1 MRRSE
6 LDLPREKCWAAEEV
20 DSLLD
25 LVGWKSAGRTVSTS
39 SYLMMVDYSCISL
52 FLNSS
57 Y

>member
-39 SYLMMVDYSCISL
+39 SYLMMVDYSFISL